1 MLTVILVIAIVALLF
16 ILSVAYPLLYPN
28 SFSRGDQEFV
38 KITQMVYGT
47 LLFIAV
53 GYAMLYRSGGAAVNP
68 TNAGWRSFRNPY
80 DIEEP
85 ARATWND
92 VVRRADRGRTVR
104 LANLTEAQDPVSLDS
119 FEEGQRIVLLPAGNR
134 RTPFHLNTV
143 QEMRRRPPFS
153 HPMTRQ
159 RMRNENIELVR
170 IER

>member
-1 MLTVILVIAIVALLF
+1 
-16 ILSVAYPLLYPN
+16 
-28 SFSRGDQEFV
+28 
-38 KITQMVYGT
+38 MVYGT
-47 LLFIAV
+47 LLALAV
-53 GYAMLYRSGGAAVNP
+53 GYAMLFRSGGTAMNPNAAV
-68 TNAGWRSFRNPY
+68 A
-80 DIEEP
+80 EP

-119 FEEGQRIVLLPAGNR
+119 FEEGQRIVLLPAGTR